1 MIYLDSFLLLSSY
14 IHPPTQP
21 LTRCLRAT
29 VLLALREGLSKE
41 QRIVVPPT
49 AFESNTQSAE
59 EHCHSK
65 PQLIVAK
72 DVSNP
77 CHLRLDCANH
87 HTNNLETTT
96 SPPQTSQKPT
106 A

>member
-21 LTRCLRAT
+21 FTRCLRAT

-49 AFESNTQSAE
+49 AFESNTQSAK
-59 EHCHSK
+59 EHRHIKSSTHRREGRFQ
-65 PQLIVAK
+65 PV
-72 DVSNP
+72 P
-77 CHLRLDCANH
+77 FTTRLC
-87 HTNNLETTT
+87 
-96 SPPQTSQKPT
+96 
-106 A
+106 